1 MNSLPANVPN
11 WLIKK
16 IIKSGGTISFYDYM
30 NNVLNDPRNG
40 YYGSGKAELNSL
52 GDFVTSSSLSDDFA
66 SLVGKQIESWLIQIE
81 SYLLCNHKL
90 SVIEFGAG
98 DGSFMSGLIN
108 YFLESS
114 KNFSEN
120 IMFII
125 IEPNKGMIEKQKIKL
140 KKYLNLGIDIHWK
153 SLEEIENN
161 KINGIVIAN
170 EVLDALPVERITFL
184 KGKLFRQ
191 SVSVDKESRK
201 LCFDESPITIELQKS
216 IDSARAK
223 LGINIPPK
231 DATDGWTTEWHV
243 DNSKWLES
251 LSKKI
256 NNGILLI
263 IDYAK
268 EAKNYYTSRNSNGT
282 IMSYKNQK
290 IINNFLE
297 FSGDCDLTS
306 HICIETLIN
315 DAEAL
320 EFESIGTIK
329 QGEALLALGLAEKL
343 YAIQRE
349 LKNDLSKALSRR
361 EALLRLVDPIC
372 LGDFKW
378 FIFHK
383 FKEKKMFINST
394 CLPQ

>member
-1 MNSLPANVPN
+1 MNSRPANVPN
-11 WLIKK
+11 WLTKK

-30 NNVLNDPRNG
+30 NDVLNDPKNG
-40 YYGSGKAELNSL
+40 YYGSGKAELNFR

-81 SYLLCNHKL
+81 SNLLCKDKL

-98 DGSFMSGLIN
+98 DGSFISGLIN
-108 YFLESS
+108 YLLESS
-114 KNFSEN
+114 KNFSES
-120 IMFII
+120 IIFVI
-125 IEPNKGMIEKQKIKL
+125 IEPNKGMIEKQKRKL
-140 KKYLNLGIDIHWK
+140 KKYSNLGIDIHWK

-161 KINGIVIAN
+161 EINGIVIAN
-170 EVLDALPVERITFL
+170 EVLDALPVERITFS
-184 KGKLFRQ
+184 KGNLFRQ

-201 LCFDESPITIELQKS
+201 LFFDELPITTELQQS
-216 IDSARAK
+216 IDSARTK

-231 DATDGWTTEWHV
+231 DAPDGWTTEWHV
-243 DNSKWLES
+243 DNSKWLKS

-268 EAKNYYTSRNSNGT
+268 EAKMYYTSRNSNGT

-315 DAEAL
+315 DAEASG
-320 EFESIGTIK
+320 FETIGTIK

-361 EALLRLVDPIC
+361 EALLRLVDPVC

-378 FIFHK
+378 FIFYK
-383 FKEKKMFINST
+383 FKEKKMFANST